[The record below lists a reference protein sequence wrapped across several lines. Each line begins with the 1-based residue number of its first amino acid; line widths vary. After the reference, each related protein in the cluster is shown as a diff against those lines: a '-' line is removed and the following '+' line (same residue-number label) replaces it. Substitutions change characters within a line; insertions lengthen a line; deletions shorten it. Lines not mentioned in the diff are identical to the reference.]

1 MKRSIAA
8 SIRPL
13 LAGLLSR
20 ARTRARGATLLVG
33 TVRDDRRE
41 RLRRRSVVVQT
52 AGGEE
57 VPGEDPAELIR
68 EVLNVER
75 EIADGLEKLLKGIE
89 A

>member
-1 MKRSIAA
+1 MA
-8 SIRPL
+8 

-20 ARTRARGATLLVG
+20 ARSWARGATLLVG
-33 TVRDDRRE
+33 TVWDDRRE

-57 VPGEDPAELIR
+57 VPGEDPGELIG
-68 EVLNVER
+68 EVFAIER
-75 EIADGLEKLLKGIE
+75 EITTGIEKLLKEIE